1 MNLAERLRGVMRPG
15 GSASP
20 NPPVARSEGPAESP
34 VAANPANHDHIAETL
49 GGEWREARGQRYLI
63 VDRTY
68 HAGYRLGRVAVA
80 DCLPE
85 DGRWPR
91 MELLLTEPLAGIP
104 IGPAL
109 FLDLE
114 TTGLAGGAGTYAFL
128 VGCGWFEGGVFRVR
142 QFVLTSFAA
151 ERALLEDVAA
161 LVHAAGVLVTYN
173 GKTFDAPLID
183 TRFLFHRLAAP
194 CTGRTHVDLLHP
206 ARRLWSPS
214 PHRRSGEP
222 PRSLDDLGRP
232 ALDVFDE
239 GGGSCRLSLME
250 QAILGHVREDD
261 VPGFEIPS
269 RYFQFVRSG
278 DARGLDGVLEHNR
291 LDLLALAMLTARAGQ
306 LLDEGASAARNA
318 REALGLGRLYER
330 GGLFDEAR
338 ACFARA
344 IDFDDDAHVRVE
356 ALRAYA
362 ILSRRERRYADAADA
377 WRQMLSMR
385 ECPLRWAQEATE
397 ALAVHHEHRA
407 RDLVAARR
415 FAMQALQFNVTR
427 SRAQAVH
434 HRLARIDRKLGEPT
448 AHPVPLF

>member
-1 MNLAERLRGVMRPG
+1 MNLAERLRDVCG
-15 GSASP
+15 
-20 NPPVARSEGPAESP
+20 
-34 VAANPANHDHIAETL
+34 ANPLGSPREPERLAPHDSIAETL
-49 GGEWREARGQRYLI
+49 GGEWREGRGQRYLI

-85 DGRWPR
+85 AGRWPR
-91 MELLLTEPLAGIP
+91 LELLLTEPSAGIP
-104 IGPAL
+104 MGPAL

-128 VGCGWFEGGVFRVR
+128 VGCGWFDGGVFRVR

-151 ERALLEDVAA
+151 ERPLLEEVAA
-161 LVHAAGVLVTYN
+161 LVRAAGVLVTYN

-194 CTGRTHVDLLHP
+194 CTGVTHLDLLHP

-214 PHRRSGEP
+214 RLRRSGESR
-222 PRSLDDLGRP
+222 RSLSEGGRP
-232 ALDVFDE
+232 ATDVHLDE
-239 GGGSCRLSLME
+239 AGSCRLSLIE
-250 QAILGHVREDD
+250 QAVLGHMREDD

-269 RYFQFVRSG
+269 RYFQFVRTG

-306 LLDEGASAARNA
+306 LLEEGAPAAGTA

-330 GGLFDEAR
+330 GGLFDDAR
-338 ACFARA
+338 ACFVRA
-344 IDFDDDAHVRVE
+344 IDFDDDLHVRVE

-362 ILSRRERRYADAADA
+362 ILSRRERRYGDAADA
-377 WRQMLSMR
+377 WRRMLSAHQ
-385 ECPLRWAQEATE
+385 CPPQWAQEATE

-415 FAMQALQFNVTR
+415 FAVQALQFNVTR
-427 SRAQAVH
+427 SRAHAVH
-434 HRLARIDRKLGEPT
+434 HRLARIDRKLGQPL
-448 AHPVPLF
+448 AQPAPLF

>member
-1 MNLAERLRGVMRPG
+1 MNLVERLRGVMRPG

-20 NPPVARSEGPAESP
+20 YPPPVSRPGSAESP
-34 VAANPANHDHIAETL
+34 VPPDPANHVDIAETL
-49 GGEWREARGQRYLI
+49 GGEWREGRGQRYLV

-80 DCLPE
+80 DCLPQ

-91 MELLLTEPLAGIP
+91 MELLLTDPLADIP
-104 IGPAL
+104 VGPAL

-128 VGCGWFEGGVFRVR
+128 VGCGWFDGGVFRVR

-151 ERALLEDVAA
+151 ERALLEEVAA
-161 LVHAAGVLVTYN
+161 LVRAAGVLITYN

-183 TRFLFHRLAAP
+183 TRFLFHRLAAA
-194 CTGRTHVDLLHP
+194 CTGLTHLDLLHP
-206 ARRLWSPS
+206 ARRLW
-214 PHRRSGEP
+214 
-222 PRSLDDLGRP
+222 RP
-232 ALDVFDE
+232 AVDVHLDE
-239 GGGSCRLSLME
+239 GGASCRLSLME

-269 RYFQFVRSG
+269 RYFHFVRSG
-278 DARGLDGVLEHNR
+278 DARGLNGVLEHNR
-291 LDLLALAMLTARAGQ
+291 LDLLSLAMLTARAGQ
-306 LLDEGASAARNA
+306 LLDAGAAGARTA

-330 GGLFDEAR
+330 GGLFDAAR

-344 IDFDDDAHVRVE
+344 IDFDEDADARVE

-362 ILSRRERRYADAADA
+362 LLSRRERRYADAADA
-377 WRQMLSMR
+377 WRQMLSMH
-385 ECPLRWAQEATE
+385 ECPRRWAQEATE

-407 RDLVAARR
+407 RDLAVARR
-415 FAMQALQFNVTR
+415 FAVQALQFNVSR

-434 HRLARIDRKLGEPT
+434 HRLARIDRKLGTPST
-448 AHPVPLF
+448 QPAPLF

>member
-1 MNLAERLRGVMRPG
+1 MNLADRLRDVVRPG

-20 NPPVARSEGPAESP
+20 DPPYVPHPNAAAALGAPRRPGSAESS
-34 VAANPANHDHIAETL
+34 VPADPAGVAETL
-49 GGEWREARGQRYLI
+49 GGEWREGRGQRYLV

-68 HAGYRLGRVAVA
+68 HAGYSLGRVAVS
-80 DCLPE
+80 DCLP
-85 DGRWPR
+85 DGDGQWPR
-91 MELLLTEPLAGIP
+91 LGLLMTGADGADAPGGRL
-104 IGPAL
+104 L

-128 VGCGWFEGGVFRVR
+128 VGCGWFDGAVFRVR

-161 LVHAAGVLVTYN
+161 LMHASGVLVTYN

-194 CTGRTHVDLLHP
+194 CSGYPHIDLLHP
-206 ARRLWSPS
+206 ARRMWRPAVDV
-214 PHRRSGEP
+214 HVDGGEP
-222 PRSLDDLGRP
+222 
-232 ALDVFDE
+232 
-239 GGGSCRLSLME
+239 SCRLSLME
-250 QAILGHVREDD
+250 QSILGHVREDD

-269 RYFQFVRSG
+269 RYFHFVRSG

-291 LDLLALAMLTARAGQ
+291 LDVLALAMLTARAGQ
-306 LLDEGASAARNA
+306 LLQEGAPATGTA

-330 GGLFDEAR
+330 GGMMSEAR

-344 IDFDDDAHVRVE
+344 IDLDTDVLTHME

-362 ILSRRERRYADAADA
+362 VLCRRERRYVDAANA
-377 WRQMLSMR
+377 WRRMLLTR
-385 ECPLRWAQEATE
+385 GCPPRLAREATE
-397 ALAVHHEHRA
+397 ALAVHHEHRS
-407 RDLVAARR
+407 RDLPAARQ
-415 FAMQALQFNVTR
+415 FAVQSLQFNISQ

-434 HRLARIDRKLGEPT
+434 HRLARIDRKLGEPS
-448 AHPVPLF
+448 PQSIPLF

>member
-1 MNLAERLRGVMRPG
+1 MNLAERLRSVVRVEPAKAGPHDDEERFHDDEERG
-15 GSASP
+15 G
-20 NPPVARSEGPAESP
+20 RLQPAH
-34 VAANPANHDHIAETL
+34 HDHIAETL
-49 GGEWREARGQRYLI
+49 GGEWRDGRYLV

-68 HAGYRLGRVAVA
+68 HAGFRLGRVAVS
-80 DCLPE
+80 DCLPAD

-91 MELLLTEPLAGIP
+91 LGLLMSGAGGADP
-104 IGPAL
+104 PCGRLL

-128 VGCGWFEGGVFRVR
+128 VGCGWFDGAVFRVR

-151 ERALLEDVAA
+151 ERLLLEELAA
-161 LVHAAGVLVTYN
+161 LMRAAGVLVTYN

-183 TRFLFHRLAAP
+183 TRFLFHRLEAP
-194 CTGRTHVDLLHP
+194 CSGLAHIDLLHP
-206 ARRLWSPS
+206 ARRLWRPAVDF
-214 PHRRSGEP
+214 HLGGGEP
-222 PRSLDDLGRP
+222 
-232 ALDVFDE
+232 
-239 GGGSCRLSLME
+239 SCRLSLME
-250 QAILGHVREDD
+250 QSILGHVREDD

-291 LDLLALAMLTARAGQ
+291 LDVLSLAMLTARASQ
-306 LLDEGASAARNA
+306 LLDEGAPAAHTA

-330 GGLFDEAR
+330 GGMTEEAR

-344 IDFDDDAHVRVE
+344 IELEADIFTRVE

-362 ILSRRERRYADAADA
+362 VLCRRERRYLEAADA
-377 WRQMLSMR
+377 WRRMLTLHG
-385 ECPLRWAQEATE
+385 CPPRLTQEATE

-407 RDLVAARR
+407 RDLSMARQ
-415 FAMQALQFNVTR
+415 FAVQSLQFNVSR

-434 HRLARIDRKLGEPT
+434 HRLARIDRKLGGSSPQP
-448 AHPVPLF
+448 APLF

>member
-1 MNLAERLRGVMRPG
+1 LAGFCRIVSSSGPG
-15 GSASP
+15 ELCRHCR
-20 NPPVARSEGPAESP
+20 NARR
-34 VAANPANHDHIAETL
+34 
-49 GGEWREARGQRYLI
+49 EWREGGGQRYLI

-85 DGRWPR
+85 RGRWPR
-91 MELLLTEPLAGIP
+91 MELLLTEPMAGIP
-104 IGPAL
+104 VGPAL

-128 VGCGWFEGGVFRVR
+128 VGCGWFDGGVFRVR

-161 LVHAAGVLVTYN
+161 LVHAAGLLVTYN

-194 CTGRTHVDLLHP
+194 CTGLTHVDLLHP

-214 PHRRSGEP
+214 RLQRSGKG
-222 PRSLDDLGRP
+222 GRP
-232 ALDVFDE
+232 AADLDE
-239 GGGSCRLSLME
+239 GGASCRLSLME
-250 QAILGHVREDD
+250 QAILGHVREGD

-269 RYFQFVRSG
+269 RYFHFVRSG
-278 DARGLDGVLEHNR
+278 DARGLGGVLEHNR

-306 LLDEGASAARNA
+306 LLDEGASAATTA

-330 GGLFDEAR
+330 GGLLDDAR

-344 IDFDDDAHVRVE
+344 IEFDDDAHARVE

-362 ILSRRERRYADAADA
+362 ILSRRERRHADAAAA

-385 ECPLRWAQEATE
+385 ECPPRWAQEATE

-407 RDLVAARR
+407 RDLAAARR
-415 FAMQALQFNVTR
+415 FAMQALEFNVTR

-434 HRLARIDRKLGEPT
+434 HRLARIDRKLGEPSVQS
-448 AHPVPLF
+448 APLF

>member
-1 MNLAERLRGVMRPG
+1 MNLAERLRGVVRP
-15 GSASP
+15 AAPAMADVP
-20 NPPVARSEGPAESP
+20 NACLA
-34 VAANPANHDHIAETL
+34 DIAETL
-49 GGEWREARGQRYLI
+49 GGEWREGRGQRYLI

-183 TRFLFHRLAAP
+183 TRFLFHRLTAP
-194 CTGRTHVDLLHP
+194 CTGLTHLDLLHP
-206 ARRLWSPS
+206 ARRLWRQAS
-214 PHRRSGEP
+214 
-222 PRSLDDLGRP
+222 
-232 ALDVFDE
+232 DVHLDE
-239 GGGSCRLSLME
+239 GGASCRLSLME
-250 QAILGHVREDD
+250 QAILGHVREND

-306 LLDEGASAARNA
+306 LLDEGAPAASSA

-330 GGLFDEAR
+330 GGLLDEAR
-338 ACFARA
+338 ACFVRA
-344 IDFDDDAHVRVE
+344 IELEDDAQIRVE

-362 ILSRRERRYADAADA
+362 VLSRRERRYADAARA

-385 ECPLRWAQEATE
+385 ECPARWAQEATE

-415 FAMQALQFNVTR
+415 FAMQALQFTVTR

-434 HRLARIDRKLGEPT
+434 HRLARIDRKLGDPT
-448 AHPVPLF
+448 AHPAPLF

>member
-1 MNLAERLRGVMRPG
+1 MNLAERLRGVIRTG

-20 NPPVARSEGPAESP
+20 VLSGAEGRNPPGVPRPGSAESSDPAE
-34 VAANPANHDHIAETL
+34 PACPGDIADTL
-49 GGEWREARGQRYLI
+49 GGEWREGRGERYLI
-63 VDRTY
+63 VERTY
-68 HAGYRLGRVAVA
+68 HPGYRLGRVTVA

-91 MELLLTEPLAGIP
+91 MELLLTEPWSGIP
-104 IGPAL
+104 AGPAM

-128 VGCGWFEGGVFRVR
+128 VGCGWFDGAVFRVR
-142 QFVLTSFAA
+142 QFVLTSVAA
-151 ERALLEDVAA
+151 ERALLQDVAA
-161 LVHAAGVLVTYN
+161 LVRAAGVLVTYN

-183 TRFLFHRLAAP
+183 TRFLFHRLATP
-194 CTGRTHVDLLHP
+194 CTGLTHLDLIHP

-214 PHRRSGEP
+214 RLRRSGE
-222 PRSLDDLGRP
+222 RP
-232 ALDVFDE
+232 AADVHCDE
-239 GGGSCRLSLME
+239 GGASCRLSLME
-250 QAILGHVREDD
+250 QTILGHVREDD

-306 LLDEGASAARNA
+306 LLHEGAPAARTS

-330 GGLFDEAR
+330 GGLVADAR
-338 ACFARA
+338 VCFARA
-344 IDFDDDAHVRVE
+344 IDFDDDPHVRVE
-356 ALRAYA
+356 ALRASA

-377 WRQMLSMR
+377 WRRMLSMC
-385 ECPLRWAQEATE
+385 ECPSRWAQEATE

-415 FAMQALQFNVTR
+415 YAMQALQFDVTR
-427 SRAQAVH
+427 SRTLAVH
-434 HRLARIDRKLGEPT
+434 HRLARIDRKRGEPL
-448 AHPVPLF
+448 AQPAPLF